1 LATRTKVKGLSS
13 FLREKRIE
21 AGYTQMEAAEHIGHS
36 TPQYISN
43 YERELCE
50 PSIEMA
56 TKLGE
61 LFGVTRK
68 DLYEVL
74 IDLYS
79 LHISDALNLKKAGSR
94 RR

>member
-1 LATRTKVKGLSS
+1 
-13 FLREKRIE
+13 
-21 AGYTQMEAAEHIGHS
+21 MEAAEHIGHS

-56 TKLGE
+56 MKLGE

-68 DLYEVL
+68 SLYEVL
-74 IDLYS
+74 LSLYAS
-79 LHISDALNLKKAGSR
+79 HISEALQLKTSSSR